1 MNEQKQDVT
10 QKPKKKRKI
19 ITTVLLISLLL
30 NLLLG
35 AALNYTVKDD
45 SEYEDMFRTEISFA
59 MQRFEEV
66 NKKYDQNNYMV
77 GVAHLYTACVM
88 TAEFEEDNIASPI
101 EASPCGWYCIVL
113 PTTFATLLYRP
124 SSRVCME

>member
-1 MNEQKQDVT
+1 MQVASVFLYFDGGVPMNEQKQDVT

-59 MQRFEEV
+59 LQRF
-66 NKKYDQNNYMV
+66 
-77 GVAHLYTACVM
+77 
-88 TAEFEEDNIASPI
+88 
-101 EASPCGWYCIVL
+101 
-113 PTTFATLLYRP
+113 
-124 SSRVCME
+124 

>member
-59 MQRFEEV
+59 LQRFEEI
-66 NKKYDQNNYMV
+66 NKKYDQNN
-77 GVAHLYTACVM
+77 LYGGSCP
-88 TAEFEEDNIASPI
+88 FI
-101 EASPCGWYCIVL
+101 
-113 PTTFATLLYRP
+113 YRL
-124 SSRVCME
+124 CYDC

>member
-59 MQRFEEV
+59 MQRFEEI
-66 NKKYDQNNYMV
+66 NKKYKGLSAN
-77 GVAHLYTACVM
+77 
-88 TAEFEEDNIASPI
+88 
-101 EASPCGWYCIVL
+101 
-113 PTTFATLLYRP
+113 
-124 SSRVCME
+124 